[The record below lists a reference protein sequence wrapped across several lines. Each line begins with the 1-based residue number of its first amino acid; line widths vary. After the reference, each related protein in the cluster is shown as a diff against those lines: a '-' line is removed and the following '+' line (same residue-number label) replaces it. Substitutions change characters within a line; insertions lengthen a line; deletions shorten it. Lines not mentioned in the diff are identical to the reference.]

1 MRFVYRQGIWCDVTP
16 VSKMLKVICALP
28 SSLLNGESL
37 GLWGNPNGVQ
47 EDDFTL
53 PGLGNLV
60 NVDQDGIFH
69 WAQSCTFSSTVS
81 LFYGFTKMFL
91 DHVDENTM

>member
-16 VSKMLKVICALP
+16 VAKMLKVICALP
-28 SSLLNGESL
+28 SSLLYGESL
-37 GLWGNPNGVQ
+37 GLWGNPNSLQ

-60 NVDQDGIFH
+60 NVDQDAIFH
-69 WAQSCTFSSTVS
+69 WAQSCMYAV
-81 LFYGFTKMFL
+81 
-91 DHVDENTM
+91 N